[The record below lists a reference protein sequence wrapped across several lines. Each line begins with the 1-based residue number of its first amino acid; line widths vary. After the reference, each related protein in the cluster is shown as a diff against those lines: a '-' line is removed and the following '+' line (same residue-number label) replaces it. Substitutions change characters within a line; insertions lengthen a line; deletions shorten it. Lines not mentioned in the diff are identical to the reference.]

1 MREYQKYTKW
11 PFLVTSQNIQYC
23 KSYLSACNIALE
35 NIKTVSQFQIDG
47 HTLIAILLWL
57 AIVANYQ
64 LKMGQ
69 WDLNP
74 RPPAP
79 QAYTSTELVSLTKLD
94 DGPSKSENKGLL
106 LNLKNA

>member
-1 MREYQKYTKW
+1 MHWIPQLFVLFAIDFTFLFEVNPIRE
-11 PFLVTSQNIQYC
+11 LISQ
-23 KSYLSACNIALE
+23 
-35 NIKTVSQFQIDG
+35 
-47 HTLIAILLWL
+47 W
-57 AIVANYQ
+57 
-64 LKMGQ
+64 GQ

>member
-1 MREYQKYTKW
+1 
-11 PFLVTSQNIQYC
+11 
-23 KSYLSACNIALE
+23 
-35 NIKTVSQFQIDG
+35 
-47 HTLIAILLWL
+47 
-57 AIVANYQ
+57 
-64 LKMGQ
+64 MGQ

-106 LNLKNA
+106 LNLKNALGGNENYIIVPQ

>member
-1 MREYQKYTKW
+1 MHLIESRALIYHFSFIVNPNKA
-11 PFLVTSQNIQYC
+11 VISQ
-23 KSYLSACNIALE
+23 
-35 NIKTVSQFQIDG
+35 
-47 HTLIAILLWL
+47 W
-57 AIVANYQ
+57 
-64 LKMGQ
+64 GQ

>member
-1 MREYQKYTKW
+1 MDHSLFRAQIYH
-11 PFLVTSQNIQYC
+11 FLLFSNPNKVMISQ
-23 KSYLSACNIALE
+23 
-35 NIKTVSQFQIDG
+35 
-47 HTLIAILLWL
+47 W
-57 AIVANYQ
+57 
-64 LKMGQ
+64 GQ